1 MPHRRVFGVLATLAV
16 LLLAMP
22 LPGSAQGW
30 YMLTPP
36 VERGGKPVVNET
48 APLPQWRPSRLYES
62 ARECEEVRS
71 KWVTAVNRF
80 EGSLRRTRALNTRC
94 IAATDPRLTSETTP
108 TTAQTGWYLLT
119 PLPRTAER
127 PSSSEQGGLLPST
140 GRVDPPAPLVHWNH
154 EGSFDT
160 EAECETARRDRESG
174 PGKVQNDRPGAQ
186 CIAVNDR
193 RLASAATP

>member
-36 VERGGKPVVNET
+36 VERGGAPVVKET

-71 KWVTAVNRF
+71 KWVIAVKRF

-108 TTAQTGWYLLT
+108 ATAQTGWYLLT
-119 PLPRTAER
+119 PPQRTAER
-127 PSSSEQGGLLPST
+127 PSSPERGGLLPSNE
-140 GRVDPPAPLVHWNH
+140 RADPPVTLVHWNH
-154 EGSFDT
+154 DGSFDT
-160 EAECETARRDRESG
+160 EAECETARQDRGSG

>member
-1 MPHRRVFGVLATLAV
+1 MPHRRVFGVLAPLAV

-36 VERGGKPVVNET
+36 VVMRGVPVVNET

-71 KWVTAVNRF
+71 KWVIAVKRF

-119 PLPRTAER
+119 P
-127 PSSSEQGGLLPST
+127 T
-140 GRVDPPAPLVHWNH
+140 GRVDPPAPLVYWTHD
-154 EGSFDT
+154 GSFDT
-160 EAECETARRDRESG
+160 EAECETARQDRGSG

-193 RLASAATP
+193 RLVSAATP

>member
-1 MPHRRVFGVLATLAV
+1 MPYRVFGVLATLAV

-22 LPGSAQGW
+22 LSGSAQGW

-36 VERGGKPVVNET
+36 VERGGAPVVNET

-71 KWVTAVNRF
+71 KWVTTVKRF
-80 EGSLRRTRALNTRC
+80 EGSLRRARALGTRC
-94 IAATDPRLTSETTP
+94 IAATDPRLTSEAP
-108 TTAQTGWYLLT
+108 STTAQTGWYLLT
-119 PLPRTAER
+119 PPHRTAER
-127 PSSSEQGGLLPST
+127 PSSPEQGGLLPST

-154 EGSFDT
+154 DGSFDT
-160 EAECETARRDRESG
+160 EAECETAWRDRESG
-174 PGKVQNDRPGAQ
+174 PGKVQNDRPRPE
-186 CIAVNDR
+186 CISVNDR

>member
-1 MPHRRVFGVLATLAV
+1 MPYRGVFGVLATLAV

-36 VERGGKPVVNET
+36 VERGGAPVVNET

-71 KWVTAVNRF
+71 KWVTTVKRF
-80 EGSLRRTRALNTRC
+80 EGSLRRARALNTRC
-94 IAATDPRLTSETTP
+94 IAATDPRLTSETA
-108 TTAQTGWYLLT
+108 TAQTGWYLLT
-119 PLPRTAER
+119 PPQRTAER
-127 PSSSEQGGLLPST
+127 PSSPEQGGLLPST

-154 EGSFDT
+154 DGSFDT

-174 PGKVQNDRPGAQ
+174 PGKVQNDGPGAQ
-186 CIAVNDR
+186 CISVNDR
-193 RLASAATP
+193 RLASDAMP